1 MVDIV
6 SEIHSCPWQGVIA
19 ITGCAPNLVTDLL
32 APGGGSATLL
42 EAVVPYASKSLE
54 QFIGKKPSNKGWKFC
69 SAEVAAEMASA
80 AFSRASELAP
90 GPDTPEYG
98 TPLFGL
104 GITATLR
111 KNGPEREGRVHQVF
125 ISFQTCNM
133 AYNHH
138 VVFDSKLSRL
148 DEERLVSQ
156 VALDVLSR
164 HLLDK
169 RHKVLLPTKTLISPV
184 DTSPSGIYK
193 HPETPINNDGIFKP
207 DDWWL
212 IKESTEKQ
220 QFPEELQNLLDGTC
234 YDEDIVWD
242 PKVGLL
248 APSLRTARVVIPG
261 SFNPFHEGHRSMVR
275 VAQKCIGL
283 GNVKPIL
290 ELSIANVDKG
300 RLSGH
305 EVLNRIQSFKNY
317 QDSAVQGDPFADFV
331 VTDAD
336 NFVLKSSRFPGAT
349 FIIGIDTWYRLI
361 DPKYYRNVMD
371 ECHTKI
377 KENGCSFLVLGRFVN
392 GSYHTLPT
400 DKKTRGLAIGL
411 SEEEFRVDIS
421 STQLRDRGPDG
432 SD

>member
-54 QFIGKKPSNKGWKFC
+54 QFIGRKPSNHGWKFC

-80 AFSRASELAP
+80 AFSRATELAP
-90 GPDTPEYG
+90 DPNSPEHG
-98 TPLFGL
+98 TPVFGL

-111 KNGPEREGRVHQVF
+111 KNGPEREGRIHQVF

-138 VVFDSKLSRL
+138 VIFDSKLSRL
-148 DEERLVSQ
+148 DEEHLVSR

-169 RHKVLLPTKTLISPV
+169 RHKVLLPTRTLIGN
-184 DTSPSGIYK
+184 TQ
-193 HPETPINNDGIFKP
+193 TFKP

-212 IKESTEKQ
+212 VKESTEKQ
-220 QFPEELQNLLDGTC
+220 QFPEELQRLLDGAEG
-234 YDEDIVWD
+234 EDLVWD
-242 PKVGLL
+242 PKLGVLTPG
-248 APSLRTARVVIPG
+248 LRTGRVVIPG

-275 VAQKCIGL
+275 AAKKHLAL
-283 GNVKPIL
+283 GDVKPIL

-305 EVLNRIQSFKNY
+305 EVLNRIQSFKHY
-317 QDSAVQGDPFADFV
+317 QDRERDILFADLV

-336 NFVLKSSRFPGAT
+336 NFVLKSFRFPNAT
-349 FIIGIDTWYRLI
+349 FIIGVDTWYRLV
-361 DPKYYRNVMD
+361 DPKYYRHETRFMN
-371 ECHTKI
+371 ECHAKI

-400 DKKTRGLAIGL
+400 DKKTKGLAIGL

-421 STQLRDRGPDG
+421 STQLR
-432 SD
+432 SDKLPS